1 MGIFNFGKKSSKTTS
16 SSSSE
21 SFVDPMQQGYLGDI
35 YSRGQQLSN
44 NQFPVEGVA
53 ALNPTQTLAMDNR
66 FNAGG
71 NIMNVGGMI
80 QNQGM
85 SMMPGQTM
93 ALNYAQGA
101 MGQPAGFAGPQRGIP
116 RGGMEGAGIP
126 FRPSGIA
133 PGNFSTA
140 SLANRAPQGGRPAG
154 VAGGNFSTAAL
165 ANRAAGQGGGTT
177 PAPQLPPEL
186 QRISQFNDLR
196 SRDMVNA
203 FYADPEAYYA
213 QRGGGAG
220 APGGMP
226 SNYAS
231 MLNARNPAAPGPGGM
246 IGPATVGPMNMNLAS
261 NMASRGAIAGPAQ
274 NTGINTGLA
283 DTIGGMTTFADAAQG
298 RGIDTDT
305 AGQATGMTT
314 FADAAQ
320 NRGFDQ
326 RNVSSYINND
336 VLEGQIDAAS
346 RDIMRNLTESQLTGN
361 ASGAAATGNSGSS
374 RRAVMDAIAAR
385 GAADR
390 VGDISAAMRGRAY
403 DTGVNIEAGRAAQN
417 AGFDQQTA
425 LANAGAA
432 NRLTGLGLNIAANQ
446 GRQNVGNLQAANLAN
461 AAAANRMQAQG
472 VNVAAN
478 QASQDTANRQ
488 AAELANQN
496 AYNTLLGQGFNFG
509 NQQALAN
516 AGFDQQAAL
525 ANQRNAQF
533 GASLANT
540 IGRQGVAD
548 MQAGA
553 NLALAGANAQQ
564 GVGNDLRAYEQQLL
578 NNLFQQQMGP
588 YNALNFFAN
597 LVGDPTI
604 LNKSQSQGTSK
615 SKGFNIGFGESGSG
629 GSEAAFS

>member
-1 MGIFNFGKKSSKTTS
+1 MPFGFNFGKDKSKRTES
-16 SSSSE
+16 SSSR
-21 SFVDPMQQGYLGDI
+21 SFVDPTQQGYLSDI

-53 ALNPTQTLAMDNR
+53 ALNPTQTQAMDNR

-71 NIMNVGGMI
+71 NIMNVGGMV

-85 SMMPGQTM
+85 SMMPGQNM
-93 ALNYAQGA
+93 ALNYAQSA
-101 MGQPAGFAGPQRGIP
+101 MGPPTGFAGPQRGIP

-126 FRPSGIA
+126 FRPSGFA
-133 PGNFSTA
+133 PG
-140 SLANRAPQGGRPAG
+140 R
-154 VAGGNFSTAAL
+154 FSTAAL
-165 ANRAAGQGGGTT
+165 ANRAAGMN
-177 PAPQLPPEL
+177 APQ
-186 QRISQFNDLR
+186 
-196 SRDMVNA
+196 
-203 FYADPEAYYA
+203 
-213 QRGGGAG
+213 GA
-220 APGGMP
+220 MS

-231 MLNARNPAAPGPGGM
+231 MLNARNPSAPGPGGM

-261 NMASRGAIAGPAQ
+261 NMASRGAVAGPAQ

-336 VLEGQIDAAS
+336 VLQGQIDAAS
-346 RDIMRNLTESQLTGN
+346 RDIMRNFTENQLTGN

-461 AAAANRMQAQG
+461 AASANRMQAQG

-488 AAELANQN
+488 ATELANQN

-509 NQQALAN
+509 NQQGMLN
-516 AGFDQQAAL
+516 ARLQQQAAL

-533 GASLANT
+533 GAELANT
-540 IGRQGVAD
+540 IGQQGVTN

-588 YNALNFFAN
+588 YNALNYFAN
-597 LVGDPTI
+597 LVGDPTV
-604 LNKSQSQGTSK
+604 LNESQSNATSK
-615 SKGFNIGFGESGSG
+615 SSGFKFGFSPTG
-629 GSEAAFS
+629 

>member
-53 ALNPTQTLAMDNR
+53 ALNPTQTQAMDNR

-71 NIMNVGGMI
+71 NIMNVGGMV

-85 SMMPGQTM
+85 SMMPGQNM
-93 ALNYAQGA
+93 ALNYAQSA
-101 MGQPAGFAGPQRGIP
+101 MGPPTGFAGPQRGIP

-126 FRPSGIA
+126 FRPSG
-133 PGNFSTA
+133 STA
-140 SLANRAPQGGRPAG
+140 SSPLTAFLANRAPQGGRPAG

-165 ANRAAGQGGGTT
+165 ANRAAGMN
-177 PAPQLPPEL
+177 APQ
-186 QRISQFNDLR
+186 
-196 SRDMVNA
+196 
-203 FYADPEAYYA
+203 
-213 QRGGGAG
+213 GA
-220 APGGMP
+220 MP

-246 IGPATVGPMNMNLAS
+246 IGSASVGPMNMNLAS

-298 RGIDTDT
+298 RGIDTGT

-336 VLEGQIDAAS
+336 VLQGQIDAAS

-403 DTGVNIEAGRAAQN
+403 DTGLNIEAGRAAQN

-432 NRLTGLGLNIAANQ
+432 NRLTGQGLSIAANQ
-446 GRQNVGNLQAANLAN
+446 GQQNVGNLQAANLAN

-472 VNVAAN
+472 VNVAAG

-488 AAELANQN
+488 ATELANQN

-509 NQQALAN
+509 NQRALAN

-615 SKGFNIGFGESGSG
+615 SKGFNIGFGESGSD